1 LYAKTIMQ
9 IKDTHKLLKELKEI
23 LCQIYDENLE
33 GLYLYG
39 SYVNGEEDAESDI
52 DIAIV
57 LKDFWDY
64 WEEIQR
70 TGQAISALSLKY
82 DVSISPIRIKKID
95 WTHEDSPF
103 LNNVRKEC
111 VPL

>member
-1 LYAKTIMQ
+1 MQ
-9 IKDTHKLLKELKEI
+9 ITHTQKLLQELKEI

-39 SYVNGEEDAESDI
+39 SYVHEEENAESDI

-57 LKDFWDY
+57 LEEFRDY

-82 DVSISPIRIKKID
+82 DVSISPIRIRKID
-95 WTHEDSPF
+95 WVQEDSPF
-103 LNNVRKEC
+103 LNNVRKES
-111 VPL
+111 VRL